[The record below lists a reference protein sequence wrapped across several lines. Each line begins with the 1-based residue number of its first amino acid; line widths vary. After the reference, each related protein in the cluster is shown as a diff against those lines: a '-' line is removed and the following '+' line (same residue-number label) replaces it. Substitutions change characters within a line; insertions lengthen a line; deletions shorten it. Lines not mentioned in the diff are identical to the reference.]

1 MKHIALA
8 CDCNGVQKK
17 EKIMFIE
24 KCESIVLRGP
34 CTVRAGSMYR
44 CVSAVEALPNRGR
57 NGYSVLAVLKIDWGM
72 PQ

>member
-1 MKHIALA
+1 M
-8 CDCNGVQKK
+8 GKK
-17 EKIMFIE
+17 RKTLIMFIE

-34 CTVRAGSMYR
+34 CTLRVGSMYR